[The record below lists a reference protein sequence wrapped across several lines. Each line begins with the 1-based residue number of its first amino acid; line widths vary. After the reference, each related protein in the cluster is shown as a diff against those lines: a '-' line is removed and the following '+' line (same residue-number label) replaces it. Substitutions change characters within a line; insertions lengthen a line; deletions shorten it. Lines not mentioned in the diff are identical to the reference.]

1 MPIIILTILLLYFFK
16 DYKKG
21 TILVLLLMPLLG
33 IVSLAG
39 QGLNLWIGTIV
50 VGKWLIV
57 SKDKFKAIRLS
68 GFMWV
73 VLLMSFSYFISNY
86 YAISPHLPSVISN
99 IIQLFLV
106 FVLADYLSLY
116 PHLKDY
122 ALKVIICMATILA
135 INGLIE
141 TVARYNILLSLAKG
155 MGLYPEST
163 TVITEIRYGLKR
175 AQSAFAMHTSWGGY
189 TFIVFCFLFYLKKYC
204 GIVFRHENALLI
216 LLGMNLFFTGARSAF
231 LGFVVALIA
240 FVDLKD
246 LKSKKIWGFIL
257 FVIAISPFFL
267 SYFNDVAAS
276 FTDTTK
282 VNGSNADMRQTQFD
296 ICFYYLFQ
304 SPWIGNGIAFTWEH
318 VLPQNED
325 LCGAESIWIPVLI
338 DQGWLG
344 ATAVA
349 LTFLACIWYLKKHR
363 NFRYGIVVIGFLVF
377 NSMSSI
383 PNINL
388 TDFIYYI
395 ILLCAFPRN
404 KIIRK
409 NERTIKKVS
418 EPVFVSQIKE
428 S

>member
-1 MPIIILTILLLYFFK
+1 MPIIILILLLLYFFN

-21 TILVLLLMPLLG
+21 TVLALLLMPLLS
-33 IVSLAG
+33 IVNLAG
-39 QGLNLWIGTIV
+39 QGLNLWIGIIV
-50 VGKWLIV
+50 VAKWFLV
-57 SKDKFKAIRLS
+57 SKDKFEAIRLS
-68 GFMWV
+68 GFMGIV
-73 VLLMSFSYFISNY
+73 FLMAFSYLISNY
-86 YAISPHLPSVISN
+86 YAVTPHLPSVIAN
-99 IIQLFLV
+99 IIQLFLI
-106 FVLADYLSLY
+106 FVLADYLTLY
-116 PHLKDY
+116 PHLRVY
-122 ALKVIICMATILA
+122 ALKVILCMATILA
-135 INGLIE
+135 VNGLIE
-141 TVARYNILLSLAKG
+141 TIARYNILLSLAVG
-155 MGLYPEST
+155 TGLYPDST
-163 TVITEIRYGLKR
+163 RIITEVRYGLKR

-204 GIVFRHENALLI
+204 GVTFRHANALLI

-231 LGFVVALIA
+231 LGFVVALLA
-240 FVDLKD
+240 FLDLKD
-246 LKSKKIWGFIL
+246 LKSKRIWGLIL
-257 FVIAISPFFL
+257 LVIAISPLFL
-267 SYFNDVAAS
+267 GYFDDVVSS

-344 ATAVA
+344 AIAVG
-349 LTFLACIWYLKKHR
+349 LTFLTCIWYLKKHN
-363 NFRYGIVVIGFLVF
+363 NFRYGIVVLGFLVF

-395 ILLCAFPRN
+395 ILLCTFPRT
-404 KIIRK
+404 KMTCEH
-409 NERTIKKVS
+409 ERTIKK
-418 EPVFVSQIKE
+418 IA
-428 S
+428 